1 MAVNYSTI
9 AEKIMRYIQG
19 NGLSLKMFD
28 SENGKSVSNPD
39 DARFFY
45 IDEPNMMVTIDESSK
60 EVKLHFGEGV
70 DIDKPKAE
78 KIMNSL
84 KNLSREYML
93 DFDVRSFGKHIEPK
107 NYAYKLDKN
116 KEQTMGDVFNEGMSK
131 LEGSSRTSR
140 QTLENVRLIVK
151 HRAPVNE
158 EQRGARSRNISS
170 IFVENAEGERF
181 KYPFKHLN
189 GARAMARHVS
199 HGGVPSDMVGES
211 IIELSSNLS
220 KLKEFMNI
228 VNKQSLVNESNRSV
242 VLNVKRRME
251 SIKESIKRVQG
262 AKGYQAFVEKLAI
275 KEQEENKAEITE
287 DTVDNYVKKFTKTT
301 FEESLREVLPLI
313 HRINE
318 EEMEDNRMNQIQ
330 AVMSIITSKDKKTG
344 EKMNRIYFPAR
355 TDGFDFDKIKKQYR
369 EPTSKAEAEEQ
380 KKMKLALQI
389 DDLSHRVDV
398 DASDDKK
405 RKNKGHDRA
414 AELSNFL
421 GDVADDIRNGTNLS
435 KDKLKLAGYLM
446 KLSKTSMEGTEVVKQ
461 NIEEQFDSML
471 SEAFDKF
478 EIPA

>member
-19 NGLSLKMFD
+19 NGLSLKMYD
-28 SENGKSVSNPD
+28 ADNGKSVSNPD

-45 IDEPNMMVTIDESSK
+45 IDEPNMMVSIDESSK

-93 DFDVRSFGKHIEPK
+93 DFDVRSFGRHIEPK

-211 IIELSSNLS
+211 IIELSTNLS
-220 KLKEFMNI
+220 KLKEFMNV
-228 VNKQSLVNESNRSV
+228 VNKQSLVNENNRSV

-251 SIKESIKRVQG
+251 SIKESIKRIQG

-330 AVMSIITSKDKKTG
+330 SVMSIITAKDKKTG
-344 EKMNRIYFPAR
+344 DKMNRIYFPAR
-355 TDGFDFDKIKKQYR
+355 TDGFDFDKIKKQYADPR
-369 EPTSKAEAEEQ
+369 SKDEAEEQ

-389 DDLSHRVDV
+389 DDLAHRVDV
-398 DASDDKK
+398 DSKDDKK

-421 GDVADDIRNGTNLS
+421 GDVADDIRNGTNLTQ
-435 KDKLKLAGYLM
+435 DKLKLAGYLM
-446 KLSKTSMEGTEVVKQ
+446 KLSKTATEGTEVVKQ

-471 SEAFDKF
+471 AEAFDKF